1 MQGGYNMDTDIAKW
15 IPIPYFQI
23 NQEGTILNSSNRTHS
38 YFYPTSNIWNIV
50 HKEDRNKVI
59 LMLSLSINS
68 QPVTEYL
75 VLQTSNKL
83 FVNFKCTI
91 QWKDGIGHLVCTE
104 KKSVADLDITPF
116 PIQTSLVNTKRRLE
130 ESEKSLNTAAKIIS
144 LRRH

>member
-1 MQGGYNMDTDIAKW
+1 MQGGYNMDTGIATW

-23 NQEGTILNSSNRTHS
+23 NKEGTILNSSNRTHS
-38 YFYPTSNIWNIV
+38 YFYPTSNIWHIV

-59 LMLSLSINS
+59 LMLSQSTNS

-83 FVNFKCTI
+83 FGNFKCTI

-104 KKSVADLDITPF
+104 RKSVADLDITPF
-116 PIQTSLVNTKRRLE
+116 PIQTSLANTKKRLE
-130 ESEKSLNTAAKIIS
+130 GSEKSLTTAAKIIS